1 MSGLVVPCLL
11 CSILCSVLARAADPL
26 SGKHVLV
33 VDTWLENTDNDLLSA
48 DGLLCEFALTHN
60 VTLDLI
66 LPAWRRAMIRDPF
79 LKVCIREFILL
90 APHIYREESA
100 LASMADSV
108 WHTRYHAVVTT
119 SEDMLQLAQAIAL
132 AKGLAPFLRA
142 TGSCTRESGNC
153 LPLRGHEREA
163 DTDTSNDMSRDA
175 PVEEEEAHAAVAAM
189 RSACDDTCTVEYLCK
204 WEIAKR
210 VHEHREHTGV
220 DAPPL
225 AYSLV
230 DLRTCSITSPDSIEY
245 PAFIKYSYGV
255 FASGGVNGNC
265 LRMLGYAS
273 SREELEARLS
283 VFCHPLIMR
292 GARLPKPTALVAPF
306 LSGSEVYGEFI
317 VYHGKVLHLDYK
329 LAACTCKGRRTYI
342 EPAVLPGG
350 IVVGHYPGL
359 EQEAPS
365 GPPEDARA
373 HERMM
378 ELSARVTAECDQLLA
393 EVAEAA
399 GLWNMYAGFHVMIDW
414 RSDTP
419 SCQLVEVNPRPPA
432 NVDMFFDTHFRS
444 SHHAMLFHP
453 GAVLL
458 YLALDLDPSPLFSH
472 TNPAQHSTLM
482 LSLNLKTK
490 QDRENAKRPDFWTN
504 IAEGMST
511 IVTRPSPFALAEAP
525 ELVDLDCPLDLD
537 FYSQR
542 NIVNKCPAQMD
553 WIEPKLMKRLLRHV
567 FSSGVKNDQVRA
579 EDAGTRGGH
588 ELDGANERRRATREE
603 L

>member
-1 MSGLVVPCLL
+1 MRRLVVLFLL
-11 CSILCSVLARAADPL
+11 CCALCSVLANADPIA
-26 SGKHVLV
+26 GKHVLV
-33 VDTWLENTDNDLLSA
+33 LDSWIGQSDAILSA

-60 VTLDLI
+60 VTMDL
-66 LPAWRRAMIRDPF
+66 LVPTWRHMVLRSPLLQA
-79 LKVCIREFILL
+79 CIREFIPLP
-90 APHIYREESA
+90 AFIYREESA

-108 WHTRYHAVVTT
+108 WHTHYDAVVTT

-132 AKGLAPFLRA
+132 AKGLVPFLRP

-153 LPLRGHEREA
+153 LPLREDEREGM
-163 DTDTSNDMSRDA
+163 DVSHDA
-175 PVEEEEAHAAVAAM
+175 EEEEAHAAVAAM

-204 WEIAKR
+204 WETAKR
-210 VHEHREHTGV
+210 VHEQREHTGV

-225 AYSLV
+225 AHSLV
-230 DLRTCSITSPDSIEY
+230 DLRTCSIASPDNIEY

-255 FASGGVNGNC
+255 FTSGGLNGNC

-273 SREELEARLS
+273 SREELDARLS
-283 VFCHPLIMR
+283 VFCHPHIML

-306 LSGSEVYGEFI
+306 LSGSEVYGDLI
-317 VYHGKVLHLDYK
+317 VYHGKVVHLDYK
-329 LAACTCKGRRTYI
+329 LAACTCKGRRTHI

-373 HERMM
+373 RERMM
-378 ELSARVTAECDQLLA
+378 ELSVRVTAECDRLLA
-393 EVAEAA
+393 EVVTAT
-399 GLWNMYAGFHVMIDW
+399 GLWNMYASFHVMIDW
-414 RSDTP
+414 RRDSP

-432 NVDMFFDTHFRS
+432 KAAMFYDTHFRS